1 MVRGSGSVP
10 PTGVVQP
17 VNERPR
23 GWAVRWTTEARLVPL
38 APYRYP
44 RSVISR
50 GGTPGHDSRME
61 VITPRRP
68 IRRAAVAPLLGNTV
82 FGTLFLVGGMT
93 MAYMAYATPL
103 LAAALPAGRPDAAQ
117 MIMGVA
123 IWAVALVAPAGLIIV
138 GTNRLARILA
148 TARGRRPTRASA
160 LRGFNDLPDD
170 VTVASD
176 LTLPDGRG
184 LSHVVIGQFGMA
196 VIRELPSPKV
206 TRVRE
211 GRWQLRTARGWIP
224 LTDPLDMATRDA
236 ERVRRW
242 ITDDDSD
249 FIVKIYA
256 AVVGADPQVARTPGC
271 AVLTPDQLVAWIAGL
286 PPQRSLT
293 QIRRERMLDIARD
306 AAR

>member
-1 MVRGSGSVP
+1 
-10 PTGVVQP
+10 
-17 VNERPR
+17 
-23 GWAVRWTTEARLVPL
+23 
-38 APYRYP
+38 
-44 RSVISR
+44 
-50 GGTPGHDSRME
+50 ME

-82 FGTLFLVGGMT
+82 FGTLFLVGGLT

-103 LAAALPAGRPDAAQ
+103 LTAALPAGRLDAAQ
-117 MIMGVA
+117 MVMGMA

-148 TARGRRPTRASA
+148 TARGRRPARASA

-184 LSHVVIGQFGMA
+184 VSHVVIGQFGMA

-211 GRWQLRTARGWIP
+211 GRWQLRTSRGWIP

-249 FIVKIYA
+249 FIVKVYA

-271 AVLTPDQLVAWIAGL
+271 AVLTPDQLVTWIAGL